1 MNKIIKKVVAGVLT
15 ALTVASITS
24 TTAFASTSYVN
35 SVGSAKEDIGI
46 LSDSSYT
53 VIGKDTTQDKKST
66 YSNITLADES
76 ITSPCEVYATVE
88 EGAKVYDP
96 DNPNAD
102 DDGFVDGS
110 VITSL
115 PTTIIVSGT
124 PNAEGYYEG
133 SGIVKVKGNVAGTT
147 IVNVVPDST
156 VTLSSQGKA
165 DITANIVQE
174 YTKFVIPTST
184 VTGDDVNKNLDYVFN
199 DECSTIITIKTN
211 QATSGSWSGSYNNT
225 ISLST
230 AS

>member
-35 SVGSAKEDIGI
+35 SVGSAKEDINI
-46 LSDSSYT
+46 LNDSSYT
-53 VIGKDTTQDKKST
+53 IVGKDTTQDKKST
-66 YSNITLADES
+66 YSNITPADES

-88 EGAKVYDP
+88 EGSKVYDP
-96 DNPNAD
+96 ENPNAD

-110 VITSL
+110 VIASL
-115 PTTIIVSGT
+115 PTTIILSGT

-133 SGIVKVKGNVAGTT
+133 SGIIKVKGNIAGTT

-165 DITANIVQE
+165 NISANIVQE

-184 VTGDDVNKNLDYVFN
+184 VTGDDVNKNLDYIFN
-199 DECSTIITIKTN
+199 NDCSSTVVVKTN
-211 QATSGSWSGSYNNT
+211 QATAGSWHGAYNNVV
-225 ISLST
+225 SLTT
-230 AS
+230 AE

>member
-15 ALTVASITS
+15 ALTVATITS
-24 TTAFASTSYVN
+24 TTAFASTPYVN
-35 SVGSAKEDIGI
+35 SVGSAKEDINI
-46 LSDSSYT
+46 LNDSSYT
-53 VIGKDTTQDKKST
+53 VIGKDTTQGKKST
-66 YSNITLADES
+66 YSNIAIADES

-88 EGAKVYDP
+88 EGSKVYDP
-96 DNPNAD
+96 ENPNAD

-110 VITSL
+110 VIASL
-115 PTTIIVSGT
+115 PTTIILNGT

-156 VTLSSQGKA
+156 VTLSSQGKT
-165 DITANIVQE
+165 DITASIVQE

-184 VTGDDVNKNLDYVFN
+184 VTGADVNKHLDYIFN

-211 QATSGSWSGSYNNT
+211 QATAGSWSGSYNNT
-225 ISLST
+225 VSLST

>member
-15 ALTVASITS
+15 ALTVATITS
-24 TTAFASTSYVN
+24 TTAFASTPYVN
-35 SVGSAKEDIGI
+35 SVGSAKEDINI
-46 LSDSSYT
+46 LNDSSYT

-66 YSNITLADES
+66 YSNIAIADES

-88 EGAKVYDP
+88 EGSKVYDP
-96 DNPNAD
+96 ENPNAD

-110 VITSL
+110 VIASL
-115 PTTIIVSGT
+115 PTTIILNGT

-156 VTLSSQGKA
+156 VTLSSQGKT
-165 DITANIVQE
+165 DITASIVQE

-184 VTGDDVNKNLDYVFN
+184 VTGADVNKHLDYIFN

-211 QATSGSWSGSYNNT
+211 QATAGSWSGSYNNT
-225 ISLST
+225 VSLST

>member
-1 MNKIIKKVVAGVLT
+1 MNKIIKKVVAGVFT

-88 EGAKVYDP
+88 EGSKVYDP

-199 DECSTIITIKTN
+199 DKCSTIITIKTN